1 MLESQS
7 IQELLQNEMNVGED
21 SIGKSRTKRA
31 FGIVVDHGRID
42 EYKLDCIDEAMDKVE
57 QNLEQLRKKERV
69 IAGRENLVNA
79 IREFSVTYLHCD
91 WLPSYLEAFS
101 DQKNRMESIMQAIE
115 TEERNQMGQSLEG
128 TVLDFTTIRAMLDGL
143 EYKANKLHSEIE
155 ETFESTLEMLNS
167 VTFDTQ
173 EERERQFLSLKKTIR
188 RLCLY
193 LNNKEKFFSLR
204 DAMNKAFPNMPLHE
218 ISRHC
223 RPRRRLKVRV
233 LGMPQDKFP
242 YAILTSWDEVVG
254 SLWQDDPSSCQVG
267 TLVRLDIKPLRRAG
281 NSKVIVTNIAAAV
294 DELDENG
301 QLREVYAAE
310 WPKTLQHTDTL
321 PLSTK
326 DEDVMRS
333 GAKNRFT
340 VPLYIKRTRA
350 YACHPELNIDL
361 PIFDSN
367 SVQKEFAGQL
377 RTCTVDVRR
386 DRRHGLFRYYVVDV
400 A

>member
-1 MLESQS
+1 MLNSAAFANQEESQS
-7 IQELLQNEMNVGED
+7 
-21 SIGKSRTKRA
+21 
-31 FGIVVDHGRID
+31 
-42 EYKLDCIDEAMDKVE
+42 
-57 QNLEQLRKKERV
+57 
-69 IAGRENLVNA
+69 
-79 IREFSVTYLHCD
+79 
-91 WLPSYLEAFS
+91 
-101 DQKNRMESIMQAIE
+101 
-115 TEERNQMGQSLEG
+115 
-128 TVLDFTTIRAMLDGL
+128 
-143 EYKANKLHSEIE
+143 
-155 ETFESTLEMLNS
+155 
-167 VTFDTQ
+167 
-173 EERERQFLSLKKTIR
+173 QFISLKKTIR

-193 LNNKEKFFSLR
+193 LNSKEKFSSLR
-204 DAMNKAFPNMPLHE
+204 DALVKAFPNMPLHE

-223 RPRRRLKVRV
+223 RPRRRMKVRV

-254 SLWQDDPSSCQVG
+254 SLTQPTGNCQVG

-301 QLREVYAAE
+301 QLREIYAAE
-310 WPKTLQHTDTL
+310 WPETLQHTDTL

-340 VPLYIKRTRA
+340 MPLYIKRTRA
-350 YACHPELNIDL
+350 YACHPELDIDL
-361 PIFDSN
+361 PIFESE
-367 SVQKEFAGQL
+367 SIPKEFAGQL

-386 DRRHGLFRYYVVDV
+386 DRRRGLFRYYVVDV